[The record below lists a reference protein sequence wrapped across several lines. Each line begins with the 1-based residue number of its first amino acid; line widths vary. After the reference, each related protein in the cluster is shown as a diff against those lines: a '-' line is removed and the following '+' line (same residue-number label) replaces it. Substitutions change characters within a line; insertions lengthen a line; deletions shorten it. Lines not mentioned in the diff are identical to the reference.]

1 MAKWVKCTD
10 ENNKTV
16 WINVDN
22 VTLMMRHDDRQHTEI
37 IFVGGG
43 RVLAVERSEE
53 IVSSPQ

>member
-1 MAKWVKCTD
+1 MAKWVKCID

-43 RVLAVERSEE
+43 RVLAVERPEE
-53 IVSSPQ
+53 IMRG